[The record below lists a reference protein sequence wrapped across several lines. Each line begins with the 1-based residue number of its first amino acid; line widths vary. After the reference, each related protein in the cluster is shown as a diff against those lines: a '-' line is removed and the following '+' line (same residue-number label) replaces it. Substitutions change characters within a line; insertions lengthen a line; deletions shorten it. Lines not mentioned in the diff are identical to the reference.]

1 MWSNERQTEKPIW
14 NDHLIPITHDKGG
27 AKKKRSKE
35 KEMCSCVRKRSSIE
49 YDDRLTFTSI
59 IYRSKDYAYVWRRHH
74 KVNCIGHFI
83 LNLKSDHRF
92 SCWRKLFSLSLSVA
106 FALFLSLW
114 RQQLLLICVKN
125 IAQLKWNLAL
135 TYGTKRW
142 HSLHCLFRT
151 IAHTQSSLRFDEDCL
166 KAERQPPWFVKVS
179 ALESRCNAYGNRNP
193 YARCKVHR
201 NDFDIYYFHCA
212 HKQQ

>member
-1 MWSNERQTEKPIW
+1 MGNDNKTSHQVVHVVKWMADLKTDLKWPFDSNYSWQRRSEK
-14 NDHLIPITHDKGG
+14 KC
-27 AKKKRSKE
+27 SKE

-59 IYRSKDYAYVWRRHH
+59 IYRSKDYAYVWRRHQ

-83 LNLKSDHRF
+83 LNFKSDHRF
-92 SCWRKLFSLSLSVA
+92 FCQRKHLSLSVCC
-106 FALFLSLW
+106 FLSLW
-114 RQQLLLICVKN
+114 WQQLLLICVKN

-166 KAERQPPWFVKVS
+166 KTERQPPWFVKVS

-193 YARCKVHR
+193 YAL
-201 NDFDIYYFHCA
+201 
-212 HKQQ
+212 QGPS